1 MARSKRKSEV
11 LDKATM
17 RITGMKTIGEPLD
30 FGNGLNLEAYET
42 RFQALQNQLIV
53 YNEMLNSIDGVATQ
67 IESMEQELRGYSE
80 RMLTGVLARY
90 GKESSQYRQAGGK
103 PRKAPSKRSIG
114 TPPPTAPTNTPIETG
129 MTAPPI
135 PTTTPIETGMTAP
148 STATTPSM
156 AAMN

>member
-1 MARSKRKSEV
+1 MVRSKRKSEV

-103 PRKAPSKRSIG
+103 PRKAPSKRTATTETTA
-114 TPPPTAPTNTPIETG
+114 TPETG
-129 MTAPPI
+129 MTAS
-135 PTTTPIETGMTAP
+135 PTAV
-148 STATTPSM
+148 SLSM